1 MPAPAPDGFYNGFN
15 TAEGFGAL
23 FQLTTGT
30 FNTALGFKALNAD
43 TSGGSNTA
51 VGGQALLHNNLGSY
65 NTAVGENALVFN
77 TDGSFNMALGQGALA
92 ANTGGSSNTAMGFQ
106 ALNKN
111 TASDNTAVGYQ
122 ALASNTTLGGTL
134 QGSVAVGFQ
143 ALANAVGNA
152 DSAANNAL
160 GEQALFNATTGFF
173 NEAFGWRAL
182 FNVTSG
188 ASNTAMGDFAGAGI
202 TDGSGIVCIGHDQSS
217 DNISNRTFIQ
227 NIGSTSQPVSAGVI
241 EYVTVN
247 LSNNKLG
254 HGTSSRRY
262 KDEIQPMDK
271 ASEVLYQLKPVTF
284 RYKKSAE
291 YPNPGLDYGLIAED
305 VAEVDPELA
314 IRNGEGQIESV
325 RYLAIQNMMLNEFL
339 KEHTTV
345 QEQGATIADLKKE
358 IASLTAT
365 VKEQATQIQKV
376 SAQVGMT
383 KPAPKVVAN
392 Q

>member
-1 MPAPAPDGFYNGFN
+1 
-15 TAEGFGAL
+15 
-23 FQLTTGT
+23 
-30 FNTALGFKALNAD
+30 
-43 TSGGSNTA
+43 
-51 VGGQALLHNNLGSY
+51 
-65 NTAVGENALVFN
+65 
-77 TDGSFNMALGQGALA
+77 MALGQGALA

-143 ALANAVGNA
+143 ALANAVGSAGN
-152 DSAANNAL
+152 AANNAL

-227 NIGSTSQPVSAGVI
+227 NIGSTSQPVCAGVI

-325 RYLAIQNMMLNEFL
+325 RYLAIQNMLLNEFI
-339 KEHTTV
+339 KEHRKVQDLEATV
-345 QEQGATIADLKKE
+345 AQQQKGMEALVAQ
-358 IASLTAT
+358 
-365 VKEQATQIQKV
+365 VKEQAAQIQKV
-376 SAQVGMT
+376 SAQVET
-383 KPAPKVVAN
+383 SKPAPTVVAN